1 MFQSVR
7 PVYILKEFDCG
18 ITSAGVLHESE
29 VGSTPLVVAPAV
41 LALIRVGTKARR
53 GSSETQSIGVADV

>member
-1 MFQSVR
+1 MPCIYTKSIRLWCHTCV
-7 PVYILKEFDCG
+7 
-18 ITSAGVLHESE
+18 GVLHESE